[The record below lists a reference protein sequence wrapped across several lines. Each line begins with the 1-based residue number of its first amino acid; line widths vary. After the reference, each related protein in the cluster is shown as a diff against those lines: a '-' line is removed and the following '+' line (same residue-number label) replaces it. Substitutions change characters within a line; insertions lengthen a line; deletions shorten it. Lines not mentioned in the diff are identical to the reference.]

1 MMQCLNVKLIVNIIL
16 NVFDGI
22 HDNFSLALES
32 PTSNALGNFKFPI
45 DDGFLISY
53 INYACIDMKIRKNLI
68 QSKVI
73 TCLGSSTLLD

>member
-1 MMQCLNVKLIVNIIL
+1 MMRCLNVKLIVNIIL

-45 DDGFLISY
+45 DDY
-53 INYACIDMKIRKNLI
+53 ENKEKPNPI
-68 QSKVI
+68 QSNNLSRVFNAPR
-73 TCLGSSTLLD
+73 LG

>member
-1 MMQCLNVKLIVNIIL
+1 MMRCLNVKLIVNIIL

-45 DDGFLISY
+45 DD
-53 INYACIDMKIRKNLI
+53 
-68 QSKVI
+68 
-73 TCLGSSTLLD
+73 